1 MRNIKIMTELLQSML
16 VVILVTGCALR
27 KNYVSND
34 IYKDEKKV
42 HLYICP
48 VKPGDITFHSKLI
61 TAAFKKEFKIK
72 TDSIANTEM
81 ANLVNKNFKKCFVK
95 YKSKFEK
102 IDTLPLIVDSLKFLA
117 TSMLETGAGIKMKLQ
132 AAIPNREQLVQSGI
146 EDRFILVTDSLNFQY
161 LLTNC
166 GAFSQ
171 CKYLAFT
178 LKYAIWDYQN
188 AEVVSIGTSFGIVSA
203 GTYIARDDWA
213 TIVEYA
219 GLLILKRSPF
229 YDYRSREFQDGGSLH

>member
-1 MRNIKIMTELLQSML
+1 
-16 VVILVTGCALR
+16 V
-27 KNYVSND
+27 
-34 IYKDEKKV
+34 
-42 HLYICP
+42 
-48 VKPGDITFHSKLI
+48 
-61 TAAFKKEFKIK
+61 
-72 TDSIANTEM
+72 
-81 ANLVNKNFKKCFVK
+81 
-95 YKSKFEK
+95 
-102 IDTLPLIVDSLKFLA
+102 
-117 TSMLETGAGIKMKLQ
+117 Q

-203 GTYIARDDWA
+203 GMYIARDEWA
-213 TIVEYA
+213 TIVGHA

-229 YDYRSREFQDGGSLH
+229 YDYRSREFQHGGSLH